1 MQVVQ
6 MTSTPEDETE
16 LATDPTGSADGSAA
30 KGARGA
36 FAVIRTVL
44 DGYAFRI
51 LMATHEA
58 ECSAFDLSRRFGI
71 PIVACYR
78 RLRELEDL
86 GVIVPSRT
94 TTETAGHPI
103 RLFRSHLR
111 SARIQFENGR
121 LWARIE
127 FAAPGVDGEPDSRL
141 EEAFDD
147 GPVTRKRS
155 RAARDLGYPGAA
167 LELVAHRGEG
177 ALDPGEA
184 GG

>member
-1 MQVVQ
+1 
-6 MTSTPEDETE
+6 MTSTPDDEIE
-16 LATDPTGSADGSAA
+16 LATDPTGSGDGSTPRGV
-30 KGARGA
+30 KGA

-51 LMATHEA
+51 LMATQEA

-86 GVIVPSRT
+86 GVIVPSST
-94 TTETAGHPI
+94 TMETAGHPI

-111 SARIQFENGR
+111 SARIQFEDGK

-127 FAAPGVDGEPDSRL
+127 LAAPGVEGEPESRL
-141 EEAFDD
+141 EETFDQ
-147 GPVTRKRS
+147 GPVKRKRS

-177 ALDPGEA
+177 ALNPGEA

>member
-1 MQVVQ
+1 MQVVL
-6 MTSTPEDETE
+6 MSSTPDDEIE
-16 LATDPTGSADGSAA
+16 LATDPSGSADGSSPPGA
-30 KGARGA
+30 KGA

-58 ECSAFDLSRRFGI
+58 ECSAFDLARRFDI

-78 RLRELEDL
+78 RLRQLEDL
-86 GVIVPSRT
+86 GVIVPSST
-94 TTETAGHPI
+94 AVETAGHPI

-111 SARIQFENGR
+111 SARIRFEDGR
-121 LWARIE
+121 LWAQIE
-127 FAAPGVDGEPDSRL
+127 LAAPGTEGEPESRI
-141 EEAFDD
+141 EETFDQ
-147 GPVTRKRS
+147 GPVKRKRS

-167 LELVAHRGEG
+167 LELVPHRGEG
-177 ALDPGEA
+177 ALDSGEA

>member
-1 MQVVQ
+1 MP
-6 MTSTPEDETE
+6 STPDDEME
-16 LATDPTGSADGSAA
+16 LVTDSAVAGGAAPDGA
-30 KGARGA
+30 KGA

-51 LMATHEA
+51 LLATHER

-86 GVIVPSRT
+86 GVVAPSRVIT
-94 TTETAGHPI
+94 ATAGHPI
-103 RLFRSHLR
+103 RLFRSRLR
-111 SARIQFENGR
+111 SARIAFEDGR

-127 FAAPGVDGEPDSRL
+127 FARPGSEGIPDASL
-141 EEAFDD
+141 EETFDT
-147 GPVTRKRS
+147 GPVKRKRS
-155 RAARDLGYPGAA
+155 RAPRDLGHAGAA
-167 LELVAHRGEG
+167 LELVPHRGEG
-177 ALDPGEA
+177 ALDAGEA